1 MTHLDH
7 TRRLFLLSSAFVL
20 SGCASSSQKSSTT
33 LPSLVWD
40 TEPIDP
46 GQDPDDDTAGAK
58 VASLPK
64 GVIARAKWAK
74 GNAIPACMNRM
85 RPVSRITVH
94 HDGMSAY
101 TQTDFRSAANRLE
114 SIRSAHLRRRPEPFG
129 DIGYHFAIDP
139 SGRVWQARAL
149 TWQGA
154 HVRRQNSGNLGIVL
168 LGNYDK
174 QGVNAR
180 QQAALVTFIAA
191 RMKHHRVPVGRV
203 VTHQELSPTAC
214 PGRHLQAFMVTA
226 RRGTLA

>member
-1 MTHLDH
+1 MSDYDH

-20 SGCASSSQKSSTT
+20 GGCASSNGPRSTT
-33 LPSLVWD
+33 LPALVWD
-40 TEPIDP
+40 TEPVDP
-46 GQDPDDDTAGAK
+46 GQDPDDADTK
-58 VASLPK
+58 STTTSVPK
-64 GVIARAKWAK
+64 GVVARARWAK
-74 GNAIPACMNRM
+74 GNAKPARMNRM
-85 RPVSRITVH
+85 RPVTRITVH

-114 SIRSAHLRRRPEPFG
+114 SIRSAHLRRSPEPFG

-139 SGRVWQARAL
+139 GGRVWQARAL
-149 TWQGA
+149 VWQGA

-174 QGVNAR
+174 QRVNTK
-180 QQAALVTFIAA
+180 QQAALVAFIAA
-191 RMKHHRVPVGRV
+191 RMKQYRVPGSRV